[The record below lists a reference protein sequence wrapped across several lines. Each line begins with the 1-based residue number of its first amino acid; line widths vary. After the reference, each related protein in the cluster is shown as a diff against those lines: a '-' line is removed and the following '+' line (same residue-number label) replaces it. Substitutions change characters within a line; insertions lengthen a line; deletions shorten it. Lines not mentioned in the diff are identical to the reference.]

1 MAVETMTAP
10 RILFLTQT
18 HNVWGGMEQ
27 WLHNFTLWLQQNT
40 AFDVR
45 VALPRGRQFNDPD
58 AYLRAHSHMRPVV
71 LDVRVG
77 TESVRVRRI
86 VDAIETVDPDLIVPI
101 ATGDV
106 FEAVAQAK
114 RRGAKVRFLQP
125 VRALVGELLANVVD
139 FWPSIDGVVSISRLF
154 DRFFREQFPNELE
167 RVHYVRHGVRPAF
180 VEHDRAAALRVAFV
194 GRIEPEMKRVF
205 DLVPLAE
212 ALAGA
217 NVELH
222 LFGSGPSEAELRT
235 LLKNATFHGYKT
247 QDELYREA
255 YPHIDVLV
263 LFSAIGEGTPNA
275 IVEAM
280 QHGCVPVI
288 ARYQGQAGERFVVDG
303 RNGFTFAPG
312 DVATAAERI
321 SMLARDRSLLAQL
334 SAQAAADVANDT
346 AERMHRDWVAI
357 FEKTLALPQKLP
369 MGSGRL
375 VRSGAAPA
383 ALSRGRADE
392 TSAPLSQQRAGRLDR
407 LLSPTAADTL
417 RQLAHRYY
425 PHPDGWAEWPG
436 TVPASPERIRGVLA
450 DLDRLDRYTDG
461 E

>member
-1 MAVETMTAP
+1 
-10 RILFLTQT
+10 
-18 HNVWGGMEQ
+18 
-27 WLHNFTLWLQQNT
+27 
-40 AFDVR
+40 
-45 VALPRGRQFNDPD
+45 
-58 AYLRAHSHMRPVV
+58 MRPVI

-77 TESVRVRRI
+77 TPSVRVRRI
-86 VDAIETVDPDLIVPI
+86 VEAIETVDPDLIVPI

-106 FEAVAQAK
+106 FEAVAEAK
-114 RRGAKVRFLQP
+114 RRGARVRYLQP

-139 FWPSIDGVVSISRLF
+139 YWPSIDGVVSISRLF
-154 DRFFREQFPNELE
+154 DRFFREQFPADLE

-180 VEHDRAAALRVAFV
+180 VEHDLADKLRVAFV

-212 ALAGA
+212 ALAGE
-217 NVELH
+217 NVEIH
-222 LFGSGPSEAELRT
+222 LFGSGPSEAELRSR
-235 LLKNATFHGYKT
+235 LKNATFHGYKT
-247 QDELYREA
+247 QDELYRDA

-288 ARYQGQAGERFVVDG
+288 ARYQGQAGERFVIDG

-312 DVATAAERI
+312 DIATAAERVLQ
-321 SMLARDRSLLAQL
+321 LARDRALLAEL
-334 SAQAAADVANDT
+334 SARAKADVANDT

-369 MGSGRL
+369 
-375 VRSGAAPA
+375 
-383 ALSRGRADE
+383 
-392 TSAPLSQQRAGRLDR
+392 SAPLPQQRSGRLDR
-407 LLSPTAADTL
+407 LLSPKGADTL
-417 RQLAHRYY
+417 RQLAHRFY

-436 TVPASPERIRGVLA
+436 TLPASAARVRDVLA
-450 DLDRLDRYTDG
+450 DLERLDRYTDG

>member
-1 MAVETMTAP
+1 MTVSP

-45 VALPRGRQFNDPD
+45 VAVPRGRKFNDAD
-58 AYLRAHSHMRPVV
+58 AYLRAHSHMRPVI

-86 VDAIETVDPDLIVPI
+86 VEAIESVDPDLIVPI

-106 FEAVAQAK
+106 FEAVAEAK
-114 RRGAKVRFLQP
+114 RRAAKVRFVQP

-139 FWPSIDGVVSISRLF
+139 YWPSIDGVVSISRLF
-154 DRFFREQFPNELE
+154 DRFFREQFPAELE
-167 RVHYVRHGVRPAF
+167 RVYYVRHGVRPAF
-180 VEHDRAAALRVAFV
+180 VQHDRAAALRVGFV

-212 ALAGA
+212 GLASE

-222 LFGSGPSEAELRT
+222 LFGSGPSENELRA
-235 LLKNATFHGYKT
+235 LLKSATFHGYRT

-255 YPHIDVLV
+255 YPHIDVIV
-263 LFSAIGEGTPNA
+263 LFSAVGEGTPNA

-288 ARYQGQAGERFVVDG
+288 ARYQGQAGEGFVVDG

-321 SMLARDRSLLAQL
+321 AALARDRALLEHL
-334 SAQAAADVANDT
+334 SNAAKADVANDT

-369 MGSGRL
+369 RGRGRL
-375 VRSGAAPA
+375 VRSG
-383 ALSRGRADE
+383 
-392 TSAPLSQQRAGRLDR
+392 RLER
-407 LLSPTAADTL
+407 LFSPKGADTL
-417 RQLAHRYY
+417 RQVAHRYY
-425 PHPDGWAEWPG
+425 PHSDGWGEWPG
-436 TVPASPERIRGVLA
+436 SVATTPERVQSVLA
-450 DLDRLDRYTDG
+450 DLDRLDRYTGG